1 MYPIA
6 WIRLGF
12 AQYSSFFDLRA
23 ASRDGGDCLLKKKKK
38 ATIHPAMKAGFL
50 LIVIA
55 VFIGLA
61 GTVISLQLQI
71 SDLRA
76 QSSDLQTEITR
87 MEQQNKEF
95 KDSMET
101 GNTDESIAKIAR
113 DVLGYASPGERVYVD
128 SSEQ

>member
-1 MYPIA
+1 M
-6 WIRLGF
+6 
-12 AQYSSFFDLRA
+12 
-23 ASRDGGDCLLKKKKK
+23 KKKKK

-95 KDSMET
+95 KDSMEA